1 MSGVSKCSLKCLD
14 DAQALCA
21 AAADE
26 FVRAYTAAVEART
39 VFRVALAGGST
50 PCRLHRILTK
60 SPYREKVSWDRVEFY
75 FADERSVHP
84 EHPDSNF
91 RMANDTLLTELGID
105 DSKVHRM
112 CAEQVDLD
120 RAALIYEETLAEAF
134 GSVVGGPPPSF
145 DLIFLGMG
153 TDGHTA
159 SLFPATRALHEAER
173 WVVANE
179 VPQLGCSRMTITYPL
194 INAANRVVF
203 MVSGAAKAAA
213 LAAVLEGPENRF
225 RYPSQGVA
233 PTPGSLLYLIDQ
245 AASERLTSE
254 TTRLCQGES

>member
-50 PCRLHRILTK
+50 PCRLHRILTE

-91 RMANDTLLTELGID
+91 RMANDTLLTELGKELEI
-105 DSKVHRM
+105 HR
-112 CAEQVDLD
+112 
-120 RAALIYEETLAEAF
+120 Y
-134 GSVVGGPPPSF
+134 
-145 DLIFLGMG
+145 
-153 TDGHTA
+153 DGAGH
-159 SLFPATRALHEAER
+159 
-173 WVVANE
+173 
-179 VPQLGCSRMTITYPL
+179 G
-194 INAANRVVF
+194 F
-203 MVSGAAKAAA
+203 MSSS
-213 LAAVLEGPENRF
+213 GPECYRE
-225 RYPSQGVA
+225 A
-233 PTPGSLLYLIDQ
+233 Q
-245 AASERLTSE
+245 AKDSWAKGLEFLARHL
-254 TTRLCQGES
+254 QP